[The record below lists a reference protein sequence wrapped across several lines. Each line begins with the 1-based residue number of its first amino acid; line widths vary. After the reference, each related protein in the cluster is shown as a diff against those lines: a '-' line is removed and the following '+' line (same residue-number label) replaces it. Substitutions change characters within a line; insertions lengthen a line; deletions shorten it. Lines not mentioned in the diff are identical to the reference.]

1 MNLRRIIRESINSVI
16 LDSIISEEIIK
27 ESGSARNNMRKGAP
41 NNRRQAYQPK
51 QNLQQKKQQNAVQAT
66 QAAANKKQQNV
77 VNKQQA
83 AADREQR
90 ANAGRQERFNQWSNQ
105 WANKNLPKES
115 PDGTQQGGYGYT
127 NSGFDYSENGANT
140 NNTNTAQQT
149 NQQPNQQTT
158 PQPAA
163 DFKQFADELRKL
175 VGNSGIDPKPVQN
188 NQQAVEHID
197 TLNHFVF
204 GVIDAID
211 NGNIDSASSPAA
223 GKGKNT
229 WSNPYEK
236 DKVDIARDAMRGS
249 VNYLGNGAENL
260 LGRGANNP
268 LNGVFKAGVNAYNN
282 TNSAFT
288 QLMNNRERANAYGNK
303 PETISSAGSLT
314 ELMKIYPGLLKEY
327 QQINQQANNIFSAT
341 PDVGNCYTVLQN
353 LHTAVANYQKTKSQQ
368 AQNGQNTQGG
378 QSQTPQGGQGQTP
391 QGSQGQGQTPQGGTV
406 APGKGNATP
415 SGGETAPA
423 AKTGGKTNTTKKPPI
438 DDAVKKAATNPLG
451 EDWEETVGKLG
462 TLQQECHNFSY
473 EKNMNDDIKNLFVW
487 NANFLENI
495 VSASDNNNEEQLM
508 NLLSVND
515 KNGDNLGTYSG
526 IKKKYEEALKQYGK
540 DPQENGYL
548 KTLYYVLTYSNVLRS
563 QLIMLKNNNR

>member
-1 MNLRRIIRESINSVI
+1 MNLRQIIRESINNVI
-16 LDSIISEEIIK
+16 LDSIISDAIINEVTLNEK
-27 ESGSARNNMRKGAP
+27 NYNAGKKKQRGYNRK
-41 NNRRQAYQPK
+41 QKQ
-51 QNLQQKKQQNAVQAT
+51 QNLQQKR
-66 QAAANKKQQNV
+66 QQNV
-77 VNKQQA
+77 NQTVKTPQGGVTQTPQVSTTQTPQDSVRQTNATNQQQTVPQQA
-83 AADREQR
+83 APQEV
-90 ANAGRQERFNQWSNQ
+90 AN
-105 WANKNLPKES
+105 
-115 PDGTQQGGYGYT
+115 
-127 NSGFDYSENGANT
+127 
-140 NNTNTAQQT
+140 
-149 NQQPNQQTT
+149 
-158 PQPAA
+158 
-163 DFKQFADELRKL
+163 FKQFSDELRKL

-204 GVIDAID
+204 NVIDAID

-223 GKGKNT
+223 GKGNNA
-229 WSNPYEK
+229 WYNPYGK
-236 DKVDIARDAMRGS
+236 DSVDIARDAMRGS

-303 PETISSAGSLT
+303 PQTIPSASSLT
-314 ELMKIYPGLLKEY
+314 ELMKIYPGLLSEY
-327 QQINQQANNIFSAT
+327 QQIDQQANNIFSAT

-391 QGSQGQGQTPQGGTV
+391 QGGQGQTTQGGTV

-423 AKTGGKTNTTKKPPI
+423 VKTGGKTNTTKKPPI